1 MSLMRRL
8 NNNAPTAGAAS
19 RGPTADVGGGPGGA
33 PPPPPRESAG
43 NGQTTGTLGAM
54 TSTLKRPI
62 LGKEQAAAA
71 TRERNDSFTELKTR
85 VQNRLIAELDPRMDL
100 SNAEEVRRT
109 VEETFNRVLEQEQ
122 IVLTRVE
129 RLRLFEAIAAEILGY
144 GPIEVLLKDDSVSEV
159 MVNGPQQ
166 VYVERSGKLELSGVQ
181 FQDDDHV
188 MRVID
193 RIVSP
198 LGRRIDESSPTV
210 DARLPDGSRINAV
223 IPPISLVGP
232 VLTIRKFSKDPLTID
247 DLVRFGTVTPEM
259 VSFLKACVESRLNVV
274 VSGGT
279 GSGKTTTLNVLS
291 SFIPEDER
299 IITIENA
306 AELQLRQEHVVTL
319 ESRPA
324 NIEGKGEVTIRD
336 LVINSLRMRPER
348 IVVGECRGGEAL
360 DMLQAM
366 NTGHDGRLGADTRV
380 HFTDGTRRVGAW
392 VDELLAAYPERIER
406 RDQHGTAVEY
416 LTVPRDRAA
425 TVTCITV
432 DGRATPT
439 PVVYALRSRHRG
451 TMLHIRTASGLE
463 HTVSPEHPL
472 YALRDDVAYVP
483 AGEVGVGDWL
493 AAPRSVSWADLATVE
508 DDEES
513 YWAGMLTG
521 DGSISGHVGVGGRL
535 AQAVTL
541 SIDDAGIAEAFGAH
555 LARAFG
561 AEAVVRGRITGRTA
575 DTYYQLVCNHAAT
588 ARAVAERYTLPIGGR
603 GRETRLA
610 QSARASAPRHFLAG
624 FFDAEG
630 YVGAAERGTRDA
642 LVLSSCNREYLA
654 VAREALLIEG
664 IPARLRRVAPSRATE
679 PTWQL
684 VVTGREAIRRFAE
697 RIPIRHARKRA
708 ALRALSE
715 RLAGVVGNPNADV
728 IPCKKRLKRCLDEA
742 KGRGHSQR
750 TLAARAGISQALIS
764 AYRRGARLP
773 TPGRLEQ
780 LCLTLSELGV
790 ACDDLLLLARAD
802 LRWERVVA
810 VEPIAYD
817 GYVYD
822 LQVSEER
829 HSGTLPHNFAADC
842 LLTSNSMT
850 TAHANTP
857 RDTLSRLETMCL
869 MAGIDLPVRAIREQI
884 AAAVDVIVQQ
894 SRLKDGS
901 RRITAVTEVQG
912 MEGDVIV
919 MQDIF
924 VFEQTG
930 IENGKIVGRMKPTGI
945 RPKFI
950 EKFEVANIYLPPN
963 IFGAMDRFF

>member
-8 NNNAPTAGAAS
+8 NNNTPATGAPAPTPA
-19 RGPTADVGGGPGGA
+19 GGGNGFGDGT
-33 PPPPPRESAG
+33 PPPAPDANPNGSGPLGGLSTG
-43 NGQTTGTLGAM
+43 N
-54 TSTLKRPI
+54 LKRPAMM
-62 LGKEQAAAA
+62 GKEVTAAQAV
-71 TRERNDSFTELKTR
+71 RERNDTFTELKTR

-109 VEETFNRVLEQEQ
+109 VEDTFNRVLEQEQ

-129 RLRLFEAIAAEILGY
+129 RLRLFEAIAAEILGF
-144 GPIEVLLKDDSVSEV
+144 GPIEPLLKDDTISEV
-159 MVNGPQQ
+159 MVNGPRQ
-166 VYVERSGKLELSGVQ
+166 VYIERRGKLILSDVQ

-259 VSFLKACVESRLNVV
+259 VSFIKACVESRLNIVV
-274 VSGGT
+274 AGGT

-319 ESRPA
+319 ESRPP

-366 NTGHDGRLGADTRV
+366 NTGHDG
-380 HFTDGTRRVGAW
+380 
-392 VDELLAAYPERIER
+392 
-406 RDQHGTAVEY
+406 
-416 LTVPRDRAA
+416 
-425 TVTCITV
+425 
-432 DGRATPT
+432 
-439 PVVYALRSRHRG
+439 
-451 TMLHIRTASGLE
+451 
-463 HTVSPEHPL
+463 
-472 YALRDDVAYVP
+472 
-483 AGEVGVGDWL
+483 
-493 AAPRSVSWADLATVE
+493 
-508 DDEES
+508 
-513 YWAGMLTG
+513 
-521 DGSISGHVGVGGRL
+521 
-535 AQAVTL
+535 
-541 SIDDAGIAEAFGAH
+541 
-555 LARAFG
+555 
-561 AEAVVRGRITGRTA
+561 
-575 DTYYQLVCNHAAT
+575 
-588 ARAVAERYTLPIGGR
+588 
-603 GRETRLA
+603 
-610 QSARASAPRHFLAG
+610 
-624 FFDAEG
+624 
-630 YVGAAERGTRDA
+630 
-642 LVLSSCNREYLA
+642 
-654 VAREALLIEG
+654 
-664 IPARLRRVAPSRATE
+664 
-679 PTWQL
+679 
-684 VVTGREAIRRFAE
+684 
-697 RIPIRHARKRA
+697 
-708 ALRALSE
+708 
-715 RLAGVVGNPNADV
+715 
-728 IPCKKRLKRCLDEA
+728 
-742 KGRGHSQR
+742 
-750 TLAARAGISQALIS
+750 
-764 AYRRGARLP
+764 
-773 TPGRLEQ
+773 
-780 LCLTLSELGV
+780 
-790 ACDDLLLLARAD
+790 
-802 LRWERVVA
+802 
-810 VEPIAYD
+810 
-817 GYVYD
+817 
-822 LQVSEER
+822 
-829 HSGTLPHNFAADC
+829 
-842 LLTSNSMT
+842 SMT

-894 SRLKDGS
+894 SRMKDGS
-901 RRITAVTEVQG
+901 RRITAITEVQG

-930 IENGKIVGRMKPTGI
+930 IENGKIIGRMKPTGI